1 MKVAINGFG
10 RIGRALF
17 RLGFGEASFDIV
29 AINDPFITPD
39 VARYLLSRDSVYGR
53 YNKKVEATENAL
65 IVDGVTV
72 PLLGERAPA
81 ALPWGD
87 MGIDL
92 VIESTGV
99 FRALTGPKGC
109 SQHMDAGAKRVLL
122 SVPPKGDGAE
132 QIPQIVYGVNHQ
144 GIDLAA
150 TRVLSAASCTTNSL
164 VPVAHV
170 LETQF
175 GIKHAFLTTVH
186 GYTADQ
192 RLVDSAHSSLSR
204 GRAAALNIVPTS
216 TGAAKATTK
225 VITNLLG
232 KMDGMAFRVPVAT
245 GSVSDFTVEMKQE
258 VSAEDVNAALR
269 SAAEGPLAGILGV
282 SDDPMVSSDII
293 RDPHASMVD
302 LSSTKVVDKTM
313 LKVVTFYDNE
323 WGYTNQ
329 LLRVAKLAQ
338 IA

>member
-17 RLGFGEASFDIV
+17 RLGFGEASFEIV
-29 AINDPFITPD
+29 AINDPFISPD

-53 YNKKVEATENAL
+53 YSKSVEATENAL
-65 IVDGVTV
+65 IVDGITV
-72 PLLGERAPA
+72 PILSERDPS
-81 ALPWGD
+81 ALPWGKMD
-87 MGIDL
+87 IDL

-122 SVPPKGDGAE
+122 SVPPKGDGAGE
-132 QIPQIVYGVNHQ
+132 IPQIVYGVNHQ
-144 GIDLAA
+144 DVDLASSL
-150 TRVLSAASCTTNSL
+150 VLSAASCTTNSL

-170 LETQF
+170 LETHF

-192 RLVDSAHSSLSR
+192 RLVDSAHSSLAR

-216 TGAAKATTK
+216 TGAAKATTQ

-245 GSVSDFTVEMKQE
+245 GSVSDFTVEMTQE
-258 VSAEDVNAALR
+258 VTAEEVNKALC
-269 SAAEGPLAGILGV
+269 SAAEGPLAGILGT
-282 SDDPMVSSDII
+282 SEDPMVSSDII
-293 RDPHASMVD
+293 GDPHASVVD
-302 LSSTKVVDKTM
+302 LLSTKVVDKTM

-329 LLRVAKLAQ
+329 LLRVAKLALR
-338 IA
+338 A